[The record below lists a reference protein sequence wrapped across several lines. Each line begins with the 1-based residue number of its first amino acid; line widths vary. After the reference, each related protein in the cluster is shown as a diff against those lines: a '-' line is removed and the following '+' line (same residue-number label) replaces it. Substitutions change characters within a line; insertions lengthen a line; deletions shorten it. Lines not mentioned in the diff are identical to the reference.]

1 LAAAQRK
8 ANEEEQK
15 YREEEAMREQE
26 LMKDLEGAGKDTA
39 STGDFH
45 PVKRVRPFVS

>member
-15 YREEEAMREQE
+15 YREEESKREEE
-26 LMKDLEGAGKDTA
+26 LLKDLEGAGKETVL
-39 STGDFH
+39 S
-45 PVKRVRPFVS
+45 